1 MRSGARIVVCLVKKQ
16 RQDYRMVEEL
26 CTQENRLETIFN
38 IPKRFSSVAGCAY
51 VDTPSALP
59 SLGMLATASCCN
71 LDITLNPI
79 PIQ

>member
-38 IPKRFSSVAGCAY
+38 IPKWFSSVAGCA
-51 VDTPSALP
+51 
-59 SLGMLATASCCN
+59 
-71 LDITLNPI
+71 
-79 PIQ
+79 